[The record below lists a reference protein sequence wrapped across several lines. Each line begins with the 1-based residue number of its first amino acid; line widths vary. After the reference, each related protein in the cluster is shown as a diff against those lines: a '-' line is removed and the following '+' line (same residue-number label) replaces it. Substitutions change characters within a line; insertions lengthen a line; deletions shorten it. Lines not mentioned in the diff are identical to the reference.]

1 MRLSGSPSLDQRGI
15 VSWKVRMVVPRVC
28 RPRHRE
34 DRRGGEEGAVEREER
49 EKWRGPGERGGGEGK
64 DGEGEQHELNNGP
77 GVQGPRLLLDIPHG
91 HVRVP

>member
-1 MRLSGSPSLDQRGI
+1 MDQRGI

-49 EKWRGPGERGGGEGK
+49 EKWRGPGERGGGGRGRMGK
-64 DGEGEQHELNNGP
+64 GSSMNSTMAQVSRGP
-77 GVQGPRLLLDIPHG
+77 DSCSTSPTGM
-91 HVRVP
+91 

>member
-1 MRLSGSPSLDQRGI
+1 M
-15 VSWKVRMVVPRVC
+15 
-28 RPRHRE
+28 
-34 DRRGGEEGAVEREER
+34 EREER
-49 EKWRGPGERGGGEGK
+49 EKWRGPGERGGGGEGK

>member
-1 MRLSGSPSLDQRGI
+1 M
-15 VSWKVRMVVPRVC
+15 
-28 RPRHRE
+28 
-34 DRRGGEEGAVEREER
+34 EREER